1 MATSTSRGN
10 DSGES
15 KINLLR
21 TLQNIPAS
29 FLKEITDDLS
39 DDRKLGTG
47 AFGTVYKVRFST
59 LFGGF
64 TNAVPKH
71 SGSFV

>member
-10 DSGES
+10 GSGES

-29 FLKEITDDLS
+29 FLKEIIDNLF
-39 DDRKLGTG
+39 DDRKHGTG

-59 LFGGF
+59 NFWWLH
-64 TNAVPKH
+64 KCY
-71 SGSFV
+71 S